1 MERFRD
7 DSTDVTGGVFISH
20 HQSHPVR
27 VTAPSAA
34 IIANTSS
41 PQWPPRSHINN
52 GYLKERSGN
61 YGRQQSFSHDDSS
74 FPSDLEKD
82 DQSQQ
87 APIADRQHYARA
99 EQRTIIIK
107 NLSDRV
113 THKDIVD
120 IVRGGAVLDI
130 YLRSND
136 KTASVSFVEGTAA
149 QAFMNYAKRNDIYI
163 HGKRVSRYL

>member
-1 MERFRD
+1 MERLGD
-7 DSTDVTGGVFISH
+7 DSTDVTGGILISH
-20 HQSHPVR
+20 PQSHTVR
-27 VTAPSAA
+27 ATAPFSARTA
-34 IIANTSS
+34 TSPS
-41 PQWPPRSHINN
+41 PHWPPKSHMNN
-52 GYLKERSGN
+52 GYLKERSSN
-61 YGRQQSFSHDDSS
+61 NGRQQSFSHDDSS
-74 FPSDLEKD
+74 FPSDIERE
-82 DQSQQ
+82 DQCQ
-87 APIADRQHYARA
+87 PIPTADRQHYARA

-120 IVRGGAVLDI
+120 IIRGGAVLDI

-163 HGKRVSRYL
+163 HGKRVSRSS